1 MADTTARPEDV
12 DIGQLGSMFGVQTRN
27 EPDYLEYDIRGRGYM
42 ERLFFNC
49 GASYLGFMLGGGVYG
64 TVQGLRLA
72 PANAPLR
79 VRTNALMNGFGKH
92 GATAGNAA
100 GAVAL
105 MFTSF
110 ESLAE
115 SVELD
120 KICGDQ
126 AWVNPVAAGAL
137 TGGLFKAGAG
147 VRGAALASAIGAGL
161 AAASHFAPERLR

>member
-27 EPDYLEYDIRGRGYM
+27 DPDYLEYDIRGRGYT

-126 AWVNPVAAGAL
+126 AWVCYAVSFL
-137 TGGLFKAGAG
+137 SMRS
-147 VRGAALASAIGAGL
+147 V
-161 AAASHFAPERLR
+161 

>member
-1 MADTTARPEDV
+1 MADATARPEDV

-64 TVQGLRLA
+64 TIQGLRLA

-105 MFTSF
+105 MYTSF
-110 ESLAE
+110 ECMAE
-115 SVELD
+115 SAELD

-126 AWVNPVAAGAL
+126 AWVRFPVSL
-137 TGGLFKAGAG
+137 LSMRR
-147 VRGAALASAIGAGL
+147 V
-161 AAASHFAPERLR
+161 